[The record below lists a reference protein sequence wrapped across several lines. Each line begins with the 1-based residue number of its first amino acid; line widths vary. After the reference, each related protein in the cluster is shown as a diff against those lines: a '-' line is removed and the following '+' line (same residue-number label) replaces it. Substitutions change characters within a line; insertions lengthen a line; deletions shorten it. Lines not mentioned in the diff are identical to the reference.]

1 MIGIARRTLHQVQE
15 YLFNRSNSEYDQALV
30 RIMVLVVVY
39 AYLIVVVDDQP
50 GYTQQLA
57 LSLKLLGLESLIAI
71 VILVWLKWQPEAPTS
86 RRLLAMV
93 ADYGLMGAGL
103 WLLEGYGAPLY
114 VVIMWT
120 TVGNGLRFGTRSL
133 YLSIVFSLASFLPA
147 MLGTAYWQAS
157 PWFSWALLFGL
168 VAIPLYMSSL
178 LRALTRATEA
188 ARVANEAKGRFLANM
203 SHELRTPLNGIVG
216 MSELLMRTP
225 LSPEQRENAQ
235 VIHTSARTLQNLVD
249 EVLDLTAIDA
259 GKLRQEEVDFQLPE
273 LLDRLRLMLGQS
285 ARAKGLAFQIVSEPE
300 VPAALHGD
308 SQHLSQILVNL
319 LSNAIKF
326 TESGSVDL
334 RVSRLSSAEEETI
347 VLRFCVDD
355 TGIGIPAD
363 KLDRLFDAFE
373 QVDSGRDRMYGGTG
387 LGTTIAK
394 ALAEQMGGRIG
405 VESTLGAGSRF
416 WVELPFKPC
425 PERNATVGDTM
436 AFDDPF
442 IRHRMRVEPL
452 RILVADDQPA
462 NLMVMRRLLEKAG
475 HRPSLVDD
483 GKQVLDTIQAHQ
495 YDVVILDLHMPGAS
509 GLDVIRRACS
519 AQAGRASVPF
529 IIVSAD
535 ATTAARQECERA
547 GAYAFLTKPVAVDK
561 LLERLA
567 DIAEGVR
574 PRCWSQD
581 EATVVSRSMLDELR
595 GVGVGDDF
603 IARFLDECVQDAQRC
618 LRELDAAAAHQDW
631 DQFRDGCHTLK
642 GIAANMGAVLL
653 ADAASMAMAAGNA
666 ELDAGGGEI
675 LARFQR
681 LFEQTLGTL
690 RTRGH
695 GHTVGAVALADTGD

>member
-30 RIMVLVVVY
+30 RIMVLAVVY

-50 GYTQQLA
+50 GYTQRLA

-71 VILVWLKWQPEAPTS
+71 VILAWLKWRPEASPP

-216 MSELLMRTP
+216 MSELLMSTP

-235 VIHTSARTLQNLVD
+235 VIHASARTLQNLVD

-273 LLDRLRLMLGQS
+273 LLDRLHLMLGQS
-285 ARAKGLAFQIVSEPE
+285 AKAKGLAFQIVSEPE

-326 TESGSVDL
+326 TESGGVDL
-334 RVSRLSSAEEETI
+334 RVSRLSSAEEGTI

-373 QVDSGRDRMYGGTG
+373 QVDSGRDRLYGGTG

-394 ALAEQMGGRIG
+394 ALAEQMGGRIS
-405 VESTLGAGSRF
+405 VESTLGVGSRF

-425 PERNATVGDTM
+425 PERSATGGDVM

-509 GLDVIRRACS
+509 GLDVIKRARS
-519 AQAGRASVPF
+519 AQAGRSPIPF
-529 IIVSAD
+529 IVVSAD
-535 ATTAARQECERA
+535 ATTAARQECERV

-581 EATVVSRSMLDELR
+581 EAAVVSRSMLDELR

-618 LRELDAAAAHQDW
+618 LRELDAAAARRDW
-631 DQFRDGCHTLK
+631 NQFRDGCHTLK

-653 ADAASMAMAAGNA
+653 ADATSMAMAAGDA
-666 ELDAGGGEI
+666 ELDAGGGEM

-681 LFEQTLGTL
+681 LFERALLAL
-690 RTRGH
+690 RERGDI
-695 GHTVGAVALADTGD
+695 VGALALADAGG